1 MCRRSAFRG
10 GSPSS
15 FPVVFCFEVAD
26 PGQDT
31 CYWKAYNLRQTI
43 VATYGGCKRSAKQ
56 MAHDIFLYKKLKE
69 AETGTTS
76 TGSKWPSCT
85 SRRGRRPGTLSQ

>member
-1 MCRRSAFRG
+1 MEVHISCC
-10 GSPSS
+10 
-15 FPVVFCFEVAD
+15 VCFEVAEL
-26 PGQDT
+26 GQDT

-69 AETGTTS
+69 AETG
-76 TGSKWPSCT
+76 
-85 SRRGRRPGTLSQ
+85 